1 MSVLLILNHAEN
13 IQKYFYVPIYL
24 LIDFEFI
31 YLSVIFINFNSLE
44 TSFTY
49 KIIIETFTSF
59 YVLTLSMIP

>member
-49 KIIIETFTSF
+49 KIIIETF
-59 YVLTLSMIP
+59 Y